1 MATHDEI
8 ERDQYQQI
16 HSLAAEV
23 HTLAGTVEIA
33 NKINEK
39 LLRLMTKVFYCM
51 FFIILVLIGAIIY
64 GAIGRDGLYS
74 VREALPVNPPTLAWW
89 RSPPDLPP
97 DPRIFPYR
105 HTA

>member
-33 NKINEK
+33 NQINEK
-39 LLRLMTKVFYCM
+39 LLKLMTKVFYCM
-51 FFIILVLIGAIIY
+51 FFIVIVLIGALIY
-64 GAIGRDGLYS
+64 GAIGKDGLFS
-74 VREALPVNPPTLAWW
+74 VRDTLPVSTPIQANAEPWITSDQMDRWHGRRVA
-89 RSPPDLPP
+89 
-97 DPRIFPYR
+97 
-105 HTA
+105 